1 MSYHLMKLRDVCD
14 FIDGDRGKNYPSN
27 GELTSSVSCLFL
39 NTGNVTKNG
48 FNFEKCQFIT
58 AEKDSLLRKG
68 KLRHG
73 DVVLTT
79 RGTLGN
85 VGFFSNKLPYHSVR
99 INSGMLILRASA
111 EFDPRFLFYAVQSP
125 MFQAQINGVKTGSAQ
140 PQLPLKTLKEM
151 KVSFP
156 SREGQERIAGV
167 LSAYD
172 ELIENNRRQIKLLE
186 EAAQRLYKE
195 WFIDLKFPGHET
207 TPIVDGLP
215 EGWKYGILDDLLDEC
230 GARMGMHER
239 EMFEHYLPID
249 SLPSKSFTCWE
260 SRPICEAESSL
271 LAFKENDFIFGAMRP
286 YFHKVVVAP
295 YAGITRSTCF
305 VLCSRDAMASYFAY
319 MSLFWEQT
327 IRYATSIS
335 VGTTMPYVRWSDLK
349 RMKLVIPRQDV
360 QRSYS
365 SMVASVFEEILVLE
379 KHIAT
384 AREARDRLLPKLMS
398 GEIEV

>member
-1 MSYHLMKLRDVCD
+1 MRVKLRDVCSS
-14 FIDGDRGKNYPSN
+14 IYDGDHNAPPKSEHGVP
-27 GELTSSVSCLFL
+27 
-39 NTGNVTKNG
+39 
-48 FNFEKCQFIT
+48 FIT
-58 AEKDSLLRKG
+58 ISNIDANDGAIDFSNTAFVPEEYYESLKVERRPKCNDVLYSVVGSFGIPSLVRNDSKFVFQRHIAILRPNKAIDPAYLYYVLKDPSFFHWADAVAIGAAQRT
-68 KLRHG
+68 
-73 DVVLTT
+73 V
-79 RGTLGN
+79 TLGQ
-85 VGFFSNKLPYHSVR
+85 
-99 INSGMLILRASA
+99 LRAK
-111 EFDPRFLFYAVQSP
+111 E
-125 MFQAQINGVKTGSAQ
+125 IE
-140 PQLPLKTLKEM
+140 LPDMETQRHVADM
-151 KVSFP
+151 
-156 SREGQERIAGV
+156 

-195 WFIDLKFPGHET
+195 WFIDLKFPGHEI

-215 EGWKYGILDDLLDEC
+215 EGWKYGTLGDLLDEC
-230 GARMGMHER
+230 GTRIGAHER
-239 EMFEHYLPID
+239 EEFEHYLPID
-249 SLPSKSFTCWE
+249 SLPSKSFTCWD

-271 LAFKENDFIFGAMRP
+271 VAFKENDFIFGAMRP

-305 VLCSRDAMASYFAY
+305 VLCARDAAAGYFAY
-319 MSLFWEQT
+319 ISLFREQT

-349 RMKLVIPRQDV
+349 RMRIVIPWQSV

-365 SMVASVFEEILVLE
+365 SMVTSIFNEISVLE
-379 KHIAT
+379 KSIAI